1 MCYALYLST
10 TSKEDLAEL
19 NSDMVRFERLS
30 DDEGR
35 VSDLMYPQKWYVGSK
50 SGCSCNF
57 RHLSSVELGFG
68 EPLDWYPEEEDD
80 IRATA
85 ELYRVIVRLISE
97 GNDVD
102 ALDLWEGME
111 QGEIKSLDVNL
122 RTVPEKNFRLFEN
135 HHFVFE
141 G

>member
-57 RHLSSVELGFG
+57 RHISSVELGFG

-122 RTVPEKNFRLFEN
+122 RTVPEKNFRFFEN
-135 HHFVFE
+135 HQFVFE

>member
-35 VSDLMYPQKWYVGSK
+35 VSDLMYLQKWYVGSK

>member
-57 RHLSSVELGFG
+57 RHISSVELGFG

-122 RTVPEKNFRLFEN
+122 RTVPEKNFRFFEN